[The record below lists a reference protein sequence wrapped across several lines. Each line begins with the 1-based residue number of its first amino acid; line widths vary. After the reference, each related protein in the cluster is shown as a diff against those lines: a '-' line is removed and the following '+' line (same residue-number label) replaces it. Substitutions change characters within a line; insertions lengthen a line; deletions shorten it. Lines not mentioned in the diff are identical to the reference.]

1 MTLTDKQRKSLWIAA
16 AIVAVIYFAPT
27 VLRQALPA
35 RPVAALKPSP
45 LRPSTVPYPAPG
57 RASPTPEV
65 SAPVAS
71 AAAVTPADAQ
81 FSNLLGIWA
90 GSSIRPNGTICK
102 LRLEL
107 RMSQDKPGAYA
118 AYSTMAC
125 GPALPV
131 VATTQAQRSLVAGML
146 NEMRPVSAVAS
157 GSVVKGALEF
167 QVDRNI
173 GASPDGC
180 KPTAFTVSPF
190 GASQIAAQWEEGSCQ
205 GGQMIMQ
212 GTQP

>member
-16 AIVAVIYFAPT
+16 AVLAVIHFAPT
-27 VLRQALPA
+27 ILRQALPA

-45 LRPSTVPYPAPG
+45 LRPSPAPG
-57 RASPTPEV
+57 RASPTPEGSV
-65 SAPVAS
+65 PDAN

-81 FSNLLGIWA
+81 FSKLLGIWT
-90 GSSIRPNGTICK
+90 GSSIRPNLGICR

-125 GPALPV
+125 GPAPPI
-131 VATTQAQRSLVAGML
+131 VATTQAQRSLVAGMV
-146 NEMRPVSAVAS
+146 NEMRPVSAVAT
-157 GSVVKGALEF
+157 GSVVNGALEF
-167 QVDRNI
+167 QVGRNI
-173 GASPDGC
+173 GAAPDGC

-190 GASQIAAQWEEGSCQ
+190 GASQIAAEWEEGSCQ

-212 GTQP
+212 RTQQ